1 MLFKAIL
8 KPIWTYRIQIWGSA
22 STSNIEIIQRYQSTS
37 LRKVTCVPLY
47 VATQVPNNI
56 IIIIKTWQF
65 HQLNHKFLISAKNYF
80 IQIRKTSKQFCFEP
94 IGHYLHY
101 LTDRKEPEFH
111 TLKIDIKKPQKCL
124 V

>member
-22 STSNIEIIQRYQSTS
+22 STSNIEIIQRYQSTL
-37 LRKVTCVPLY
+37 LRKVTCAPLY

-65 HQLNHKFLISAKNYF
+65 HQLNHKFLISAKKYF
-80 IQIRKTSKQFCFEP
+80 RQIRKTPKQFFFEP
-94 IGHYLHY
+94 IRHYLHN

-111 TLKIDIKKPQKCL
+111 ILKIDIK
-124 V
+124 